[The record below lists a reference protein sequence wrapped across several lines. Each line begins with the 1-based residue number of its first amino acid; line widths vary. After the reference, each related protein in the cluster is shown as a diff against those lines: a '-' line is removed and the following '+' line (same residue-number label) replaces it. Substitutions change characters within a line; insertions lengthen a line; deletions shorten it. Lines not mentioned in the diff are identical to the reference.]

1 MENYYLKTITVPIPE
16 DKLVVIRKGERVEY
30 EIDRIYLPE
39 EQNTRVKRKVIG
51 KVDPVQPGRMFP
63 NEFYFELFPDNEV
76 PEEIREEFLRECEIK
91 RQMRVIRRSPEEVV
105 DHVVRGLGVMNSEL
119 FRCGGGDLSTALRSA
134 RDDIRG
140 AWENGMSYTMLR
152 RVFDEIYYAIEEMAG
167 KFPNEKIEPFKVER
181 INEVLEELRG
191 ISPDDGIN
199 KYLRLIEE
207 GLTYSDVLLMMKW
220 YKVLPR

>member
-91 RQMRVIRRSPEEVV
+91 RQMRVIRRSPEEIV

-152 RVFDEIYYAIEEMAG
+152 RVFDEIYYAIEELAG

>member
-152 RVFDEIYYAIEEMAG
+152 RVFDEIYYAIEELAG